1 LRSSPRPY
9 QHGQDPSP
17 FIRPLGATLTAL
29 ACITLTPDGEYIVAG
44 TTRPNV
50 ALEPDHVYLARYLE

>member
-1 LRSSPRPY
+1 MLHPRPFA
-9 QHGQDPSP
+9 QTSTHDAPPQPVQLVP
-17 FIRPLGATLTAL
+17 FKPRLR
-29 ACITLTPDGEYIVAG
+29 LTPDGEYIVAG